1 MNTVKTAV
9 CLKKSLFDDAEALA
23 HELKISR
30 SSLFA
35 LALERFLRDHTAE
48 ALRKSLDEAYDDAPD
63 AEERELQERMLR
75 HERKMLEGQW

>member
-1 MNTVKTAV
+1 MNTVKTAI
-9 CLKKSLFDDAEALA
+9 CLRKSLFEDAEVLA
-23 HELKISR
+23 RELKISR

-48 ALRKSLDEAYDDAPD
+48 ALMKSLNEAYDDAPD
-63 AEERELQERMLR
+63 AEERGFQQHMLR